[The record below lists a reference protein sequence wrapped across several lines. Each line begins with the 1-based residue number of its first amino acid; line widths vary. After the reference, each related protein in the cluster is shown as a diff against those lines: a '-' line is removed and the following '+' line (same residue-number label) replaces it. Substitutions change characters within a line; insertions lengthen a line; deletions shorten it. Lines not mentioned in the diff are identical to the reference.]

1 MKSVVRDNERAI
13 SWVVGG
19 QVCFALFIVICVV
32 IHPGFVLKRNEGGM
46 SNYGV
51 HLETALPYT
60 LALLGLAAFSW
71 RAAALLRRDGPS
83 VRRLRRILNAYGVI
97 VFIMLLSTYVYTRNL
112 TLRDFHFGFGTVLI
126 LFEVASSLWMF
137 RLCRRSLFDDVF
149 LFMQLAGS
157 ILCLLTIVGELH
169 VLFFAEML
177 TAAGFAGLIIHTS
190 RCVSATIASPAPR
203 SVQGM
208 RDSIS

>member
-1 MKSVVRDNERAI
+1 V
-13 SWVVGG
+13 
-19 QVCFALFIVICVV
+19 F
-32 IHPGFVLKRNEGGM
+32 KRNEGGM

-60 LALLGLAAFSW
+60 LALLGLAGFSR
-71 RAAALLRRDGPS
+71 RAAVLFRHDGLS
-83 VRRLRRILNAYGVI
+83 VRRMRHILNAYAII
-97 VFIMLLSTYVYTRNL
+97 VFFMLLSTYVYTRDL
-112 TLRDFHFGFGTVLI
+112 TLRDLHFGLGTVLI

-137 RLCRRSLFDDVF
+137 RLCRRFVWDDLF
-149 LFMQLAGS
+149 LFMQMAGS
-157 ILCLLTIVGELH
+157 ILCLVTIVGVLH

-190 RCVSATIASPAPR
+190 RCVSISIRNSTQQ
-203 SVQGM
+203 SVQGL

>member
-1 MKSVVRDNERAI
+1 MKSVVRDNERAV

-19 QVCFALFIVICVV
+19 QVCFVLFIFVCVA

-51 HLETALPYT
+51 HIETALPYT
-60 LALLGLAAFSW
+60 LALLGLAGFSR
-71 RAAALLRRDGPS
+71 RAAVLLRHDGPS
-83 VRRLRRILNAYGVI
+83 VRRLRRILNAYSVI

-137 RLCRRSLFDDVF
+137 RLCRRYFWDDVF
-149 LFMQLAGS
+149 LFMQLVGS
-157 ILCLLTIVGELH
+157 ILCLVTIVGALH

-190 RCVSATIASPAPR
+190 RSVSATIAGPAPR
-203 SVQGM
+203 SVRGM